1 MRNPFHTASY
11 CAYCHAVSLR
21 PNSRMRVTSSVSV
34 LLFSAT
40 SLNSRALLMSI
51 SPVSSVD
58 LFKPLKI
65 SIMLSTLI
73 SWCSSATV
81 CASTVPM
88 TLTLFRSRRFKTT
101 WSASNCAHGSKPGL
115 TITR

>member
-1 MRNPFHTASY
+1 MSY
-11 CAYCHAVSLR
+11 CAYCHAVSER
-21 PNSRMRVTSSVSV
+21 PSRRIRVTSSVSV

-40 SLNSRALLMSI
+40 SLKSLALLMSI
-51 SPVSSVD
+51 SPVSSVV
-58 LFKPLKI
+58 LFSPEKI
-65 SIMLSTLI
+65 SIMLSTLS

-88 TLTLFRSRRFKTT
+88 TLMLFKSNRLSTT
-101 WSASNCAHGSKPGL
+101 WSASNCAHPSSFGR